1 MGKMILIMI
10 LTVIM
15 NSKSASLGVMLLLV
29 CLFSFAHLVYIMPF
43 KKVPK
48 KCMKGEFQN
57 ILMIVCELIL
67 LLYLAMIMIYDETSP
82 SIMAMLGIC
91 QALFA
96 TLFAVSS
103 MVLGTISSYTVMVN
117 QNYEIKEKVYLKT
130 ADKEEAKIAKKRLA
144 NGDFEDIENNEDQ
157 EIEDEDE
164 ENEHESEGED
174 EAEGEHDEE
183 NEQNNEEIFKEKSK
197 RTKAHI
203 DYATRENK

>member
-1 MGKMILIMI
+1 
-10 LTVIM
+10 
-15 NSKSASLGVMLLLV
+15 
-29 CLFSFAHLVYIMPF
+29 
-43 KKVPK
+43 
-48 KCMKGEFQN
+48 MKGEFQN